1 MPRSRDKAK
10 KPKQKKSARG
20 KRQGS
25 GNISQTVKISLGG
38 AGGALEGL
46 YKQLQG
52 KMGGLGSQSSAS
64 YPSSPSYYRLAP
76 PSQQFAITP
85 NALSGANMAI
95 PNNLV
100 SQTLS
105 KPMEGNTGLAERLGT
120 MVQDTKQRV
129 LAKIAKPLSS
139 RLLPTDPEPN
149 RPISAVQSQMVAGRP
164 ITQDPSLPRQRP
176 AGRDNYMMP
185 YDAQQ
190 GAPDSGFFPQQA
202 QAPIS
207 IAQEQAL
214 QRQVASSSSTPSGGT
229 KKKSPPRKK

>member
-1 MPRSRDKAK
+1 MKTTK
-10 KPKQKKSARG
+10 KPKKSARG

-25 GNISQTVKISLGG
+25 GNITQTVKVSLGG

-46 YKQLQG
+46 YKQLQQ
-52 KMGGLGSQSSAS
+52 KMGGSGQQSSAF

-85 NALSGANMAI
+85 NALSGHNMAI

-105 KPMEGNTGLAERLGT
+105 KPMAGDTGLADRLGE
-120 MVQDTKQRV
+120 MVQETKHRV

-176 AGRDNYMMP
+176 AGRDNYVMP
-185 YDAQQ
+185 YDAER
-190 GAPDSGFFPQQA
+190 GAPDSGFFPQKA
-202 QAPIS
+202 QAPVS
-207 IAQEQAL
+207 VAQEQAL
-214 QRQVASSSSTPSGGT
+214 QRQVASSATP

>member
-10 KPKQKKSARG
+10 KSKKAPRG

-38 AGGALEGL
+38 AGGGLEGL
-46 YKQLQG
+46 YKQLQQ
-52 KMGGLGSQSSAS
+52 KMGGQGSGSSAS
-64 YPSSPSYYRLAP
+64 YPSSPSYYRLVP
-76 PSQQFAITP
+76 PNQQYAHTP
-85 NALSGANMAI
+85 NALSGMNMAV

-100 SQTLS
+100 SQTLTN
-105 KPMEGNTGLAERLGT
+105 PMAGNQGLAERLGT
-120 MVQDTKQRV
+120 MVQETKRRV
-129 LAKIAKPLSS
+129 LSKTAQPLSS
-139 RLLPTDPEPN
+139 RFINTSPEPN

-185 YDAQQ
+185 YDAER

-202 QAPIS
+202 QAPVS
-207 IAQEQAL
+207 VAQQQSL
-214 QRQVASSSSTPSGGT
+214 QRQVASSATVSEKSP

>member
-10 KPKQKKSARG
+10 KPKKSARG

-46 YKQLQG
+46 YKQLQQ
-52 KMGGLGSQSSAS
+52 KMGGLGSQSSAF
-64 YPSSPSYYRLAP
+64 YPSSPSYYRLVP
-76 PSQQFAITP
+76 PSQQFATTP
-85 NALSGANMAI
+85 NALSGVNMAV

-100 SQTLS
+100 SQTLTN
-105 KPMEGNTGLAERLGT
+105 PMAGNQGLAERLGA
-120 MVQDTKQRV
+120 MVQDAKHRV
-129 LAKIAKPLSS
+129 LAKTAKPQSS

-176 AGRDNYMMP
+176 AGRDNYVMP
-185 YDAQQ
+185 YDAQR
-190 GAPDSGFFPQQA
+190 GAPDSGYFPQQA
-202 QAPIS
+202 QAPVS
-207 IAQEQAL
+207 VAQEQAL
-214 QRQVASSSSTPSGGT
+214 QRQVASSASSSVAS
-229 KKKSPPRKK
+229 KKKSSARKK